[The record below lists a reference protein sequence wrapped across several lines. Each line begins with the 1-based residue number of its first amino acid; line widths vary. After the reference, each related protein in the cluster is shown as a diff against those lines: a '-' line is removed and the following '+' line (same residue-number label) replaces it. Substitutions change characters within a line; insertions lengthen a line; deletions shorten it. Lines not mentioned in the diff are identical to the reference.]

1 MAPKRKSD
9 APESSAKKFKSLHV
23 GDQFPDLGPIH
34 NDEDKPMDLKVCDF
48 CMAQS
53 CPRNSPTGLRDQRD
67 LNKGFIRDLNN
78 QLD

>member
-9 APESSAKKFKSLHV
+9 APESSAKKSKSLHV

-48 CMAQS
+48 CMAHS
-53 CPRNSPTGLRDQRD
+53 CHG
-67 LNKGFIRDLNN
+67 KGTHHTFIRDLNN